1 MEKTFAFI
9 LISWYKNNIV
19 KAFDNRPD
27 ENFTVLRKFRKL
39 VKELRKGKSLKI
51 PGKENTEIYLF
62 YNNFFFFF
70 TVKLQIL

>member
-51 PGKENTEIYLF
+51 TGKENTEIYLF
-62 YNNFFFFF
+62 YNNFLFFF
-70 TVKLQIL
+70 LL